1 LPDMSCG
8 TSLRQR
14 CSAEPAF
21 GTGNGRVVVHSGGM
35 AERRRDRGRL
45 VIVCGLPGAG
55 KTTLARSLE
64 AEYGAVRLCP
74 DEWMAELAVD
84 LFDEAVRARLEDL
97 QWRLAQRLLELHVP
111 VVIEWGTW
119 GRDERDA
126 LREGARSLG
135 AAVELRFPDAS
146 IDVLW
151 ERLQSRDMERNL
163 GRRSLTRDDLE
174 SYAASFQRPDAEEL
188 GLYDPPLG

>member
-1 LPDMSCG
+1 M
-8 TSLRQR
+8 
-14 CSAEPAF
+14 
-21 GTGNGRVVVHSGGM
+21 
-35 AERRRDRGRL
+35 
-45 VIVCGLPGAG
+45 IVCGLPGAG

-119 GRDERDA
+119 GRDERDV
-126 LREGARSLG
+126 LRHGARGQG
-135 AAVELRFPDAS
+135 AAAELRFLDPPVDE
-146 IDVLW
+146 LW
-151 ERLQSRDMERNL
+151 ERVRVRDR
-163 GRRSLTRDDLE
+163 
-174 SYAASFQRPDAEEL
+174 
-188 GLYDPPLG
+188 

>member
-1 LPDMSCG
+1 
-8 TSLRQR
+8 
-14 CSAEPAF
+14 
-21 GTGNGRVVVHSGGM
+21 M

-64 AEYGAVRLCP
+64 AEHGAVRLCP

-135 AAVELRFPDAS
+135 AAVELRYLDAS

-151 ERLQSRDMERNL
+151 ERVQSRDMERNS

-174 SYAASFQRPDAEEL
+174 SYAALFQRPDAEEL